1 MYGWDV
7 VHLCSVASLAIDL
20 ALLASSSSQA
30 DTVFFFW
37 HSSRRA
43 SISSCARQFN
53 HKSGPEARQALPFA
67 ANEAWL
73 LCAVLHHTFCI
84 VNLVGHRSG

>member
-1 MYGWDV
+1 MDGGV
-7 VHLCSVASLAIDL
+7 VHLCSVASLAIVL

-43 SISSCARQFN
+43 SISSCAHQCD
-53 HKSGPEARQALPFA
+53 HKSGAGAGQLYCLRQTRPGSCVLCCITLFA
-67 ANEAWL
+67 
-73 LCAVLHHTFCI
+73 
-84 VNLVGHRSG
+84 S